1 MAYTHLT
8 HIERY
13 QIGLLDGLLD
23 KKEIA
28 RRMNR
33 SPSTIGRELKRNRGS
48 EKYEPTQAH
57 ERSLARARARERPRR
72 IAPETW
78 VRVEELLVLDFS
90 PEQVHGTLKGAGL
103 PTVST
108 QRIYEHVQADKEAG
122 GPLHGHLRHQKPRK
136 RRYGSGKRRA
146 TIPNQVSI
154 EKRPAIVDLRERCG
168 DWEADLIIGGAQK
181 QAIVTLVER
190 QSGYTLMAHV
200 PFKTADN
207 VARAIS
213 SLLSPLKDRVHTL
226 TTDNGTEFSLHEQIA
241 KQLQADF
248 FFAHPYA
255 SWERGSIENLNGL
268 IRQYFPKTMRF
279 NSITPEDIQFV
290 THRLNHRPRKR
301 LGFKTP
307 HEIFM
312 KTIDSRKTPVA
323 LQG

>member
-13 QIGLLDGLLD
+13 QIGLLDGLLE

-28 RRMNR
+28 QRLGR

-57 ERSLARARARERPRR
+57 ERSLARARARERPQR
-72 IAPETW
+72 ITPQTW
-78 VRVEELLVLDFS
+78 ARVEELLVLDCS
-90 PEQVHGTLKGAGL
+90 PEQVRGTLKAAGL

-108 QRIYEHVQADKEAG
+108 QRIYEHIQADKEAEG
-122 GPLHGHLRHQKPRK
+122 TLHSHLRHQKPRK
-136 RRYGSGKRRA
+136 RRYGSGKRRT
-146 TIPNQVSI
+146 TIANQVSI
-154 EKRPAIVDLRERCG
+154 EKRPAIVELRERCG
-168 DWEADLIIGGAQK
+168 DWEADLIIGAGQQ

-190 QSGYTLMAHV
+190 QSGYTLMAHI
-200 PFKTADN
+200 PFKTAEN
-207 VARAIS
+207 VTRAIRT
-213 SLLSPLKDRVHTL
+213 LLNPFKERVHTL
-226 TTDNGTEFSLHEQIA
+226 TTDNGPEFAWHEQIA
-241 KQLQADF
+241 KQLEADF

-279 NSITPEDIQFV
+279 NSITAEDIQFV

-312 KTIDSRKTPVA
+312 KPIDSRKTPVA